1 MCIKELPRSRNLEL
15 GLSGYYCLE
24 KQKTFETLMLYLFC
38 NPTYLMFFSDMMND
52 IFSSP
57 RLEVCRAELTKEG
70 RINQFDER
78 HEHGTCGW
86 KLVDI
91 INRCHQGAK
100 GLFWN
105 CWDDQRGTNTMIS
118 TCYHCGTTLKCVI
131 KKWWTTDLPSWV
143 WYQDLDASKDIPK
156 QKCWEATSNKV
167 SNLPSKSGNF

>member
-1 MCIKELPRSRNLEL
+1 MIFHFKLANMCIKELPRSRNLEL

-70 RINQFDER
+70 GINQFDER

-91 INRCHQGAK
+91 INRCHQGFVLELLRWSMGYQYNNFNLLPLWHYSEMCNQEMMDNWFAFL
-100 GLFWN
+100 G
-105 CWDDQRGTNTMIS
+105 MIS
-118 TCYHCGTTLKCVI
+118 RFRRI
-131 KKWWTTDLPSWV
+131 
-143 WYQDLDASKDIPK
+143 
-156 QKCWEATSNKV
+156 
-167 SNLPSKSGNF
+167 